1 MDDARRRRKQRRER
15 GTYQKFDPIG
25 NLMNSEA
32 VLGIIRH
39 VITTAGGALVANGT
53 IDANQLN
60 TGAGALVVLVGI
72 IWSVVATR
80 KQAK

>member
-1 MDDARRRRKQRRER
+1 MPRFYANYGELTNRESVFRLSAMDDASRRRKQRRER

-25 NLMNSEA
+25 SLMNSEA

-60 TGAGALVVLVGI
+60 T
-72 IWSVVATR
+72 
-80 KQAK
+80 

>member
-1 MDDARRRRKQRRER
+1 MDDASRRRKQRRER
-15 GTYQKFDPIG
+15 GTYQKLDPIG

-72 IWSVVATR
+72 IWSVVAKR
-80 KQAK
+80 KGAK